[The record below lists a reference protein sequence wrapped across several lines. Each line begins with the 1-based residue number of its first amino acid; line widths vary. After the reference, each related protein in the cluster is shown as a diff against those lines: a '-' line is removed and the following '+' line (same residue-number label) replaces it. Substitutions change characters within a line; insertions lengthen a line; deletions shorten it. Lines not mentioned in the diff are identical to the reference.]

1 MFDNIIAKIEELLN
15 RFGEGIVEIL
25 RGEKD
30 IAKYSMEL
38 KVKMDEIGK
47 EMIKEVCGLVDEIV
61 RNEKERKAR
70 YDVVRKDRRNIK
82 TIFGDVEYIR
92 TYYKNKGDG
101 GYVYLADEILG
112 IEKYQRIDKAVKAA
126 IVEKVVEMS
135 YEKAAKEVL
144 GEEKI
149 TRQSVMNILK
159 RIEAAQLDRIED
171 NKKGVAGSKKVVK
184 ELYIEADED
193 HISLQSGEGKIAKL
207 AYINEGYKEEEGIVK
222 RKELKEVHYFSSIKE
237 KPEDIW
243 SKVSE
248 YIEERYETEKI
259 EKIYLL
265 GDGAAWIK
273 EGLEWIPRAEF
284 VLDRFHLMRE
294 VIRISRGNKKIFAGI
309 IEALKGRD
317 REKFEKL
324 VAEAMEKA
332 EGDEKAKKRIRD
344 SRRYIANHW
353 DNIVLE
359 LDNRIIKG
367 CSAEGHVSHVLAD
380 RMSSRPRGWSEEGA
394 EVMVKLLSLKYNGVN
409 LREAYLKEI
418 CSKEEKKEK
427 ILKEIVRKN
436 IKKIKKQIEETRNN
450 VPILARGKVDLMFRV
465 LKGLSTRDFLN
476 AVVF

>member
-30 IAKYSMEL
+30 IAMYSMEL
-38 KVKMDEIGK
+38 KEKMDEIGK
-47 EMIKEVCGLVDEIV
+47 EMIKEACGLVDEIV
-61 RNEKERKAR
+61 RNEKKRKAR
-70 YDVVRKDRRNIK
+70 YEVVRKDKRSIK

-92 TYYKNKGDG
+92 TYYKNKGEG

-135 YEKAAKEVL
+135 YERAAKEVL

-149 TRQSVMNILK
+149 ARQSVMNILR
-159 RIEAAQLDRIED
+159 RIEAAQFDRIEH
-171 NKKGVAGSKKVVK
+171 NRKGVAGSKKVVK

-193 HISLQSGEGKIAKL
+193 HISLQNGEGKIAKL
-207 AYINEGYKEEEGIVK
+207 AYINEGYKGEKGVVK
-222 RKELKEVHYFSSIKE
+222 RRELKGVHYFSSIKE
-237 KPEDIW
+237 RPEDFW

-248 YIEERYETEKI
+248 YIEEHYETERI

-273 EGLEWIPRAEF
+273 EGLEWIVGAEF

-294 VIRISRGNKKIFAGI
+294 VIKISGGDKNIFAGI
-309 IEALKGRD
+309 VEALRDKD
-317 REKFEKL
+317 REKFEGL
-324 VAEAMEKA
+324 VAKAMEKTG
-332 EGDEKAKKRIRD
+332 GDKRALKRISE

-367 CSAEGHVSHVLAD
+367 CSTEGHVSHVLAD
-380 RMSSRPRGWSEEGA
+380 RMSSRPRGWSEQGA

-409 LREAYLKEI
+409 LKEAYLKEI
-418 CSKEEKKEK
+418 CSKEEKEEK
-427 ILKEIVRKN
+427 ILKEIVRKDV
-436 IKKIKKQIEETRNN
+436 KKIKKQIEETRNN
-450 VPILARGKVDLMFRV
+450 VPILARGKFI
-465 LKGLSTRDFLN
+465 
-476 AVVF
+476 